1 MYCYMGDPYELFVAM
16 HLLKRI
22 LIHQKTFSTINRI
35 NNSNVKITRK
45 FVCLG
50 DFNAYSSAT
59 WYNSSLR
66 ENRIIENLVV
76 NDNGL
81 RFH

>member
-35 NNSNVKITRK
+35 NNSNVKIPE
-45 FVCLG
+45 
-50 DFNAYSSAT
+50 NSSALEISMPT
-59 WYNSSLR
+59 RQLLG
-66 ENRIIENLVV
+66 IIRLFEKIE
-76 NDNGL
+76 
-81 RFH
+81 